1 MLLGLVE
8 AVESHVDCDFY
19 AMTLIVNLESDF
31 KWYILL
37 LKLGELMQEKNKGR
51 FSSKS
56 NLGERVFH
64 SPILK

>member
-1 MLLGLVE
+1 
-8 AVESHVDCDFY
+8 
-19 AMTLIVNLESDF
+19 
-31 KWYILL
+31 
-37 LKLGELMQEKNKGR
+37 MQEKSKGR

>member
-1 MLLGLVE
+1 
-8 AVESHVDCDFY
+8 
-19 AMTLIVNLESDF
+19 MTLIVNLESDF

-37 LKLGELMQEKNKGR
+37 LKLGEVVQEKSKGR